1 MRKIACE
8 NLVKKEQI
16 SFQLFHFCA
25 VCNGCR
31 AFYAQF
37 PNTVN
42 FRKIVLYRTVIANIG
57 KPSNGQFQR
66 FFLRSCVENIGF
78 DFIINRFQIIG
89 YRFFVNVQRKKSFV
103 IAERTFIAAFRLF
116 SCGNAEI
123 PDFFGFGLAIA
134 IINSD
139 VTDNIN
145 AFNFLNQINQIGQ
158 SHLFSKFCFAQF
170 SSINKSVI

>member
-1 MRKIACE
+1 MREIACE

-16 SFQLFHFCA
+16 CFQLFHFCA

-42 FRKIVLYRTVIANIG
+42 LGKIVLYRTVIANIG

-78 DFIINRFQIIG
+78 DFIINCFQIIVN
-89 YRFFVNVQRKKSFV
+89 RFFVYVQRKKSFV
-103 IAERTFIAAFRLF
+103 ITERTFIAAFRF
-116 SCGNAEI
+116 FPFGNAEV

-134 IINSD
+134 VVDGD
-139 VTDNIN
+139 VADNVN
-145 AFNFLNQINQIGQ
+145 AFNFLDQINQISQ
-158 SHLFSKFCFAQF
+158 SHFFP
-170 SSINKSVI
+170 